1 MNCSVGPE
9 EIAVISSIFQHTG
22 EELLFCHSLHLRK
35 NVLLQNQHYILPYGL
50 KMFWLIVIR
59 AAAGRNLT
67 TPEEMGPDVILSRP
81 PEPSCV
87 TFKFSEGCIA
97 VVDIV
102 VNI

>member
-1 MNCSVGPE
+1 M
-9 EIAVISSIFQHTG
+9 
-22 EELLFCHSLHLRK
+22 
-35 NVLLQNQHYILPYGL
+35 L
-50 KMFWLIVIR
+50 KET
-59 AAAGRNLT
+59 RNLT

-102 VNI
+102 VRKSFLKRTVYPLSKSG